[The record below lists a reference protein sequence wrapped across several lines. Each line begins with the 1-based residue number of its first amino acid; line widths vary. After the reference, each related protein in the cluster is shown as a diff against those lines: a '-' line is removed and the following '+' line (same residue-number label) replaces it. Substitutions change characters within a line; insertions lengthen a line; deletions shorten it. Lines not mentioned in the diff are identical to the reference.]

1 MPSTK
6 VSLFNFVALS
16 ALISASVHV
25 ALAPGAFAGNPQGHS
40 IGFSKPVKPASTKAS
55 GEELQSKAASK
66 FANKADV
73 ESADDESK
81 FASDDESKS
90 ESKAKSKAES
100 KGESESASESKAMAQ
115 DVQTDWDHSNKSSES
130 DERDADLAA
139 AQERMRVAHTI
150 AQNQA
155 LEHYDLARY
164 YWSRWNLKMA
174 DLEYQAAIMFSP
186 DLKVAHRDL
195 CLLSMFTAQPSRC
208 LAEFMMVCDL
218 GEPIPFT
225 EDERAAFNKNAA
237 KLHNQQ
243 GIAYGRKNR
252 WDRAI
257 AEFKWALTYSP
268 DNAAIERSLA
278 FSYANKGDFEMA
290 ERSYQRSFTED
301 PADGYAHADFAFL
314 LADNGGGEKALKQL
328 SEAVKLEPR
337 DPALHVDMGWMAE
350 SKGDLA
356 TAQNEFQEAVKLSP
370 KHAGLWAH
378 LGKVF
383 EREGKSKDAT
393 NAYTEALALD
403 PGQDEAKQR
412 LENLKSH
419 PES

>member
-6 VSLFNFVALS
+6 FALLNFVALT
-16 ALISASVHV
+16 ALISTVAVPS
-25 ALAPGAFAGNPQGHS
+25 ALADNSHS
-40 IGFSKPVKPASTKAS
+40 TAAKKPVSKQVNTASRGAEGTEKPAK
-55 GEELQSKAASK
+55 
-66 FANKADV
+66 
-73 ESADDESK
+73 DESETQEANAQEQAPAQEE
-81 FASDDESKS
+81 AS
-90 ESKAKSKAES
+90 A
-100 KGESESASESKAMAQ
+100 
-115 DVQTDWDHSNKSSES
+115 TDTEQSS
-130 DERDADLAA
+130 AA
-139 AQERMRVAHTI
+139 AEAAAVEKAQAWRTM
-150 AQNQA
+150 AQNQS

-174 DLEYQAAIMFSP
+174 DIEYQAAIMYFP
-186 DLKVAHRDL
+186 ELKVAHRDL
-195 CLLSMFTAQPSRC
+195 CILSMFTAHPSRAV
-208 LAEFMMVCDL
+208 AELMMVVGL

-225 EDERAAFNKNAA
+225 DDEKAAFKKQAA

-257 AEFKWALTYSP
+257 SEFRWALTYAP

-278 FSYANKGDFEMA
+278 FSYAKKGDFEMA
-290 ERSYQRSFTED
+290 ERSYMRSFNED

-314 LADNGGGEKALKQL
+314 LADNGGGDKALKQL
-328 SEAVKLEPR
+328 SEAVKLEPK

-356 TAQNEFQEAVKLSP
+356 TAQTEFQQAVKLSP

-378 LGKVF
+378 LGKVL
-383 EREGKSKDAT
+383 EREGKAKDAT
-393 NAYTEALALD
+393 SAYTEALALD

-412 LENLKSH
+412 LENLKNHQAETPST
-419 PES
+419 PTSADNSRKES

>member
-1 MPSTK
+1 MPTNK
-6 VSLFNFVALS
+6 FALLNIVALT
-16 ALISASVHV
+16 ALISSSVPAAFSGNENSAHV
-25 ALAPGAFAGNPQGHS
+25 AKQAKTAAKPS
-40 IGFSKPVKPASTKAS
+40 VVEKIGR
-55 GEELQSKAASK
+55 
-66 FANKADV
+66 KADPAGV
-73 ESADDESK
+73 D
-81 FASDDESKS
+81 SKS
-90 ESKAKSKAES
+90 ETAQAEAPAQEEAS
-100 KGESESASESKAMAQ
+100 AGEAEEAY
-115 DVQTDWDHSNKSSES
+115 
-130 DERDADLAA
+130 AA
-139 AQERMRVAHTI
+139 AVENAAAARTM
-150 AQNQA
+150 AQNQS

-174 DLEYQAAIMFSP
+174 DLEYQAAIMYYP
-186 DLKVAHRDL
+186 ELKVAHRDF
-195 CLLSMFTAQPSRC
+195 CLLSLFTAHPSRAV
-208 LAEFMMVCDL
+208 AELMMVVGL

-225 EDERAAFNKNAA
+225 DAEKVTFKNKAA

-257 AEFKWALTYSP
+257 SEFKWALTYSP

-290 ERSYQRSFTED
+290 EMSYQRSFSED
-301 PADGYAHADFAFL
+301 PTDGYAHADFAFL
-314 LADNGGGEKALKQL
+314 LADNGGGDKALKQL

-356 TAQNEFQEAVKLSP
+356 TAQTEFQQAVKLSP

-378 LGKVF
+378 LGKVL
-383 EREGKSKDAT
+383 EREGKAKDAT
-393 NAYTEALALD
+393 SAYSEALALD

-412 LENLKSH
+412 LDNLKNRQSET
-419 PES
+419 PSAPTGADNSRKES